1 MLTGTDLAEIQQLKH
16 SLDAKFSI
24 KDLGML
30 KYFLG
35 FEVARSNS
43 IIPLYQRKYCLDLLQ
58 DIGLLAAKPC
68 STPMDPTLKLHK
80 SSGVPFSDPTVYR
93 RLVGR
98 LLYLTHTMPDICYA
112 VGRLSQYLQSP
123 VDIHM
128 QAAQHTLK
136 YLKENAGKGLF
147 FSSSSSTS
155 LTGFSDSDWGACPDT
170 RRSITDLCFFLG
182 TSLISW
188 KSKKQSIVSRS
199 SSKAKYRALTQ
210 ASYEAKCLLFLLKDL
225 HIEHPKPVVLYCD
238 NQAALHIAANPVFHE
253 RTKHIEMDCHVV
265 RDKVQSGM
273 IHLLPIS
280 THEQLVDILTKSL
293 HVGPFNHIH
302 SKLGMLDISSLR
314 GGVEFCFYSKLLAS
328 ITIFCFLLVF
338 YFCTT
343 GLVVY

>member
-1 MLTGTDLAEIQQLKH
+1 
-16 SLDAKFSI
+16 
-24 KDLGML
+24 
-30 KYFLG
+30 
-35 FEVARSNS
+35 
-43 IIPLYQRKYCLDLLQ
+43 
-58 DIGLLAAKPC
+58 
-68 STPMDPTLKLHK
+68 
-80 SSGVPFSDPTVYR
+80 
-93 RLVGR
+93 
-98 LLYLTHTMPDICYA
+98 LLYLTHTMHDICYV

-123 VDIHM
+123 ANIHM

-188 KSKKQSIVSRS
+188 KSKKKSIVSRS
-199 SSKAKYRALTQ
+199 SSKAKYRALAQ

-238 NQAALHIAANPVFHE
+238 NQAALHIVANPVFHE
-253 RTKHIEMDCHVV
+253 RIKHIEMDCHVV

-280 THEQLVDILTKSL
+280 THEQLTDILTKSL
-293 HVGPFNHIH
+293 HVDLFNHIH
-302 SKLGMLDISSLR
+302 SKLGMLDIH
-314 GGVEFCFYSKLLAS
+314 
-328 ITIFCFLLVF
+328 IP
-338 YFCTT
+338 
-343 GLVVY
+343 